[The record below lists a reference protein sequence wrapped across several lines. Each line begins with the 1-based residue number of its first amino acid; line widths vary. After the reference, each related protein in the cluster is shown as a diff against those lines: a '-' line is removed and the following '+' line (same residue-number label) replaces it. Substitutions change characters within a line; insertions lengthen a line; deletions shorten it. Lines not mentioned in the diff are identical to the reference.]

1 MKIRRVLHESYPLC
15 LFSEE
20 VGNADE
26 WLRIVPLGSR
36 GEGQVAIGLIDWL
49 SRPRLTLSAAWAL
62 ARHVLPYNIHALLTI
77 ETQAIPLAHE
87 LALTLSQLNSRE
99 ISCVVCRK
107 EIKPYMSD
115 PITATYQPAMS
126 PDLKVAVLDGHQAQ
140 RLRGKRVAL
149 VDIAV
154 ISGATMRVLEE
165 IAKRAGADVV
175 CRAAALVRGAYEEE
189 ILCIKRLSPLT
200 WSEEE
205 GGWVEEM
212 EVEDRASLTSL
223 SRSGHDEP

>member
-20 VGNADE
+20 VGKVDE
-26 WLRIVPLGSR
+26 WVRIVPLGPT

-49 SRPRLTLSAAWAL
+49 SRPALTLSAAWSL
-62 ARHVLPYNIHALLTI
+62 AAYILPYDINVLLTI

-87 LALTLSQLNSRE
+87 LALILSQLSRRE
-99 ISCVVCRK
+99 IGCIVCRQ

-126 PDLKVAVLDGHQAQ
+126 PDLKVAVLDGHQAH
-140 RLRGKRVAL
+140 RLEAKRVAL
-149 VDIAV
+149 VDVAV

-165 IAKRAGADVV
+165 IAQRAGAEIL
-175 CRAAALVRGAYEEE
+175 CRAAALVRGAYDKE
-189 ILCIKRLSPLT
+189 IISIKHLSPLT

-205 GGWVEEM
+205 GGWIE
-212 EVEDRASLTSL
+212 EVELR
-223 SRSGHDEP
+223 E

>member
-1 MKIRRVLHESYPLC
+1 MKVRRVLHESYPLS

-20 VGNADE
+20 AGRVDE
-26 WLRIVPLGSR
+26 WVRIVPLGPK

-49 SRPRLTLSAAWAL
+49 SRPALTLSAAWAL
-62 ARHVLPYNIHALLTI
+62 ARHILPHDVDLLLTI

-87 LALTLSQLNSRE
+87 LALILSQLSSRE
-99 ISCVVCRK
+99 IGCIVCRQ

-115 PITATYQPAMS
+115 PITAAYQPAMS

-140 RLRGKRVAL
+140 RLKGKRVAL

-154 ISGATMRVLEE
+154 ISGATIRVLGE
-165 IAKRAGADVV
+165 IAQRAGAEVV
-175 CRAAALVRGAYEEE
+175 CRAAALVRGPYEEE

-212 EVEDRASLTSL
+212 EGEN
-223 SRSGHDEP
+223 

>member
-1 MKIRRVLHESYPLC
+1 MRIRRVLHESYPLR

-20 VGNADE
+20 AGEVDE
-26 WLRIVPLGSR
+26 WVRIVPLGPR

-49 SRPRLTLSAAWAL
+49 SRPALTLSSAWVL
-62 ARHVLPYNIHALLTI
+62 ARYILPYDVDSLLTI

-87 LALTLSQLNSRE
+87 LALILSRLSSRE
-99 ISCVVCRK
+99 IGCVVCRQ

-126 PDLKVAVLDGHQAQ
+126 PDLKVAVLDGHQVP
-140 RLRGKRVAL
+140 RLAGKRVAL
-149 VDIAV
+149 VDVAM
-154 ISGATMRVLEE
+154 ISGATMRVLES
-165 IAKRAGADVV
+165 IATRAGAEIA
-175 CRAAALVRGAYEEE
+175 CRAAALVRGAYEED

-212 EVEDRASLTSL
+212 EGE
-223 SRSGHDEP
+223 G

>member
-20 VGNADE
+20 VGKVDE
-26 WLRIVPLGSR
+26 WVRIVPLGPSR
-36 GEGQVAIGLIDWL
+36 EGQVAIGLIDWL
-49 SRPRLTLSAAWAL
+49 CRPALTLSAAWAL
-62 ARHVLPYNIHALLTI
+62 AAYLLPYDIDVLVTI

-87 LALTLSQLNSRE
+87 LALILRELSRRE
-99 ISCVVCRK
+99 IGCVVCRK

-140 RLRGKRVAL
+140 RLEGKRVAL
-149 VDIAV
+149 VDVAV

-165 IAKRAGADVV
+165 ISERAGADIL
-175 CRAAALVRGAYEEE
+175 CRAAALVRGVYDKE
-189 ILCIKRLSPLT
+189 IISIKHLSPLT

-205 GGWVEEM
+205 GGWIE
-212 EVEDRASLTSL
+212 EVELQ
-223 SRSGHDEP
+223 E

>member
-1 MKIRRVLHESYPLC
+1 MKMRRVLHESYPLC

-20 VGNADE
+20 VGKVDE
-26 WLRIVPLGSR
+26 WVRIVPLGPK

-49 SRPRLTLSAAWAL
+49 SRPALTLSTAWAL
-62 ARHVLPYNIHALLTI
+62 ARHILPYDIDLLMTI

-87 LALTLSQLNSRE
+87 LALILSQLSSQE
-99 ISCVVCRK
+99 IGCTVCRQ

-115 PITATYQPAMS
+115 PLTAAYKPAMS

-140 RLRGKRVAL
+140 RLEGKRMAL
-149 VDIAV
+149 VDVAV
-154 ISGATMRVLEE
+154 ISGATMKMLEE
-165 IAKRAGADVV
+165 IATRAGAEVV
-175 CRAAALVRGAYEEE
+175 CRAATLVRGPYEEE

-212 EVEDRASLTSL
+212 EGEI
-223 SRSGHDEP
+223 

>member
-1 MKIRRVLHESYPLC
+1 MKIRRVLHKSYPLC
-15 LFSEE
+15 LFSEQ
-20 VGNADE
+20 VGKVDE
-26 WLRIVPLGSR
+26 WVRIVPLGPR

-49 SRPRLTLSAAWAL
+49 SRPALTLSAAWSL
-62 ARHVLPYNIHALLTI
+62 AASILPYEIEVLLTI

-87 LALTLSQLNSRE
+87 LALILSELSRRE

-126 PDLKVAVLDGHQAQ
+126 PDLKVAVLDGHQVR
-140 RLRGKRVAL
+140 RLKGKRAAL
-149 VDIAV
+149 VDVAV

-165 IAKRAGADVV
+165 IAERAGADIL
-175 CRAAALVRGAYEEE
+175 CRAAALVRGAYDKE
-189 ILCIKRLSPLT
+189 IISIKRLSPLT

-205 GGWVEEM
+205 GGWIE
-212 EVEDRASLTSL
+212 EVEL
-223 SRSGHDEP
+223 EE